1 MWSGS
6 WTVPCWSFGERRAVG
21 FCLSGRNGRSTALSF
36 CGVGCT
42 TVPVPRGCAGTIVGR
57 LLGCTVGAADGG
69 SGTPQAAHVSM
80 TIPVMTR
87 PAHRGKACT
96 WNPLLIQVL
105 ANHHST
111 HRRLHTQDREE

>member
-1 MWSGS
+1 MWSG
-6 WTVPCWSFGERRAVG
+6 WDPVKVCLFGEGRGIAG
-21 FCLSGRNGRSTALSF
+21 FCFVGKNGRSTALSF

-42 TVPVPRGCAGTIVGR
+42 TVLVPCGCAGTIVGS
-57 LLGCTVGAADGG
+57 LLACTVGAAGGG

-80 TIPVMTR
+80 TIPVMTQ

-105 ANHHST
+105 ANHH
-111 HRRLHTQDREE
+111 L